1 MSISPKKRG
10 CPIHEDSPTIFMS
23 GTTATSRPHHPILPI
38 LLTLVATLLCLT
50 SANAQTPNQQTPQVV
65 ILHLDD
71 TIQPISSEYL
81 ARGLDYAATTHADAV
96 LVELNTPGGLL
107 DSTRE
112 MVRRILESPTPVIFY
127 IGPSG
132 SRAGSAGFFLL
143 ESADIA
149 AMAPGTNAGAAHPLI
164 EGKTL
169 DPILKL
175 KIENDAAAFLRS
187 YVTQRKRNAT
197 AAEDGVRNSKS
208 YTEQESKALNLID
221 LVAPSDRALLD
232 ALDGRSMTR
241 FNGTTT
247 TLHTRAA
254 NLITVDP
261 TLREHIL
268 DRFMDP
274 NLAVL
279 IFIVGA
285 LLIYL
290 EFNTPGTV
298 IPGALGTLLV
308 VLAMFSL
315 NLLPIHYASLMLVAA
330 AFLLILIEAKFPS
343 HGVLATVGIACLVLG
358 TLTLVDG
365 PIAEQRVS
373 LATALAVG
381 IAFGLITLVLV
392 RLAYRARQSKFR
404 LGPEA
409 LIGELAIA
417 QQTLHPAGE
426 KPTGQVLVH
435 GELWQA
441 QSPTPIHPGETV
453 KVLAVN
459 NLLLTVGPTNPN

>member
-1 MSISPKKRG
+1 MS
-10 CPIHEDSPTIFMS
+10 
-23 GTTATSRPHHPILPI
+23 ATSLIAVRPSYRPTPERVM
-38 LLTLVATLLCLT
+38 VAVVLAVMAVLFWARPM
-50 SANAQTPNQQTPQVV
+50 SAEAPARPTPQVV

-71 TIQPISSEYL
+71 TIQPVSAEYL

-96 LVELNTPGGLL
+96 LVELNTPGGLV

-112 MVRRILESPTPVIFY
+112 MVHRILDSSTPVIIY
-127 IGPSG
+127 VGPSG

-143 ESADIA
+143 ESADVA
-149 AMAPGTNAGAAHPLI
+149 AMAPGTNAGAAHPII

-187 YVTQRKRNAT
+187 YVTQRRRNAT

-208 YTEQESKALNLID
+208 YTEQEAKALGLID
-221 LVAPSDRALLD
+221 LIAPSDRALLD
-232 ALDGRSMTR
+232 ALDGRSITR
-241 FNGTTT
+241 FNGAAS

-254 NLITVDP
+254 NLVTVDP

-279 IFIVGA
+279 IFIAGA

-308 VLAMFSL
+308 VTAMFSL
-315 NLLPIHYASLMLVAA
+315 NLLPVHYASLMLIAA

-365 PIAEQRVS
+365 PIAEMRVS

-381 IAFGLITLVLV
+381 LAFGAITLVLV
-392 RLAYRARQSKFR
+392 RLAVRARKNKFR

-409 LIGELAIA
+409 LIGELAIT
-417 QQTLHPAGE
+417 QPN
-426 KPTGQVLVH
+426 PVFVLVH
-435 GELWQA
+435 GELWQV
-441 QSPTPIHPGETV
+441 QSRTPIEPGQTV
-453 KVLAVN
+453 KVLAVKD
-459 NLLLTVGPTNPN
+459 LLLTVEATSGN